1 MIRILLF
8 IILAVVV
15 LSLLYF
21 QIKAKDGKKTVIMIA
36 AGLVIGAVG
45 LMAQSIASTY
55 LAVLTVLGL
64 SLLVSLIYAK
74 KIEESVQTRTDIMVH
89 KKTVEKKQE
98 LDTFETKK
106 QASPEPAVQKSQ
118 GMQKITKFKEEK
130 EVEQ

>member
-1 MIRILLF
+1 
-8 IILAVVV
+8 
-15 LSLLYF
+15 
-21 QIKAKDGKKTVIMIA
+21 MIA

>member
-1 MIRILLF
+1 
-8 IILAVVV
+8 
-15 LSLLYF
+15 
-21 QIKAKDGKKTVIMIA
+21 MIA
-36 AGLVIGAVG
+36 TGLVIGAVG

-74 KIEESVQTRTDIMVH
+74 KIEESVQTRIDIMVH

-106 QASPEPAVQKSQ
+106 QASPEPVVQKSQ

>member
-36 AGLVIGAVG
+36 TGLVIGAVG